1 MEYYRKV
8 LIADRIPPVDMY
20 GKTALRVIDGNGL
33 HDNRLMAII
42 NSRLI
47 EFSTR
52 DNPVCE
58 LLLQNLVDTG
68 RLELHITAATDAT
81 DLSLIFILMAFR
93 MKMYAYLT
101 KDQYDEFIACKMV
114 APFSI

>member
-8 LIADRIPPVDMY
+8 QIAARIPFDDMY
-20 GKTALRVIDGNGL
+20 GNTALRVIDGSGS
-33 HDNRLMAII
+33 HDPRLMAFV
-42 NSRLI
+42 NVRLI
-47 EFSTR
+47 ELSTR
-52 DNPVCE
+52 DNPACE

-68 RLELHITAATDAT
+68 RLELHVTAMDTAGLTLT
-81 DLSLIFILMAFR
+81 FILKTAR

-114 APFSI
+114 APFRI